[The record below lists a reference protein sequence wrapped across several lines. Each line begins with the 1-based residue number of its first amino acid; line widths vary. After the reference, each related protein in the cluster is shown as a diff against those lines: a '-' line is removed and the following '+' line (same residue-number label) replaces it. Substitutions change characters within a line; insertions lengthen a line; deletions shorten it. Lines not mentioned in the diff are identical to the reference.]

1 LSANDSIVAI
11 DGIRASSEGLAAT
24 LARAAPGTRLAIDAF
39 RRDVLMHFDVVLEA
53 APDDTAFLTLTNEIG
68 KDMLQRRVAWLGA

>member
-1 LSANDSIVAI
+1 
-11 DGIRASSEGLAAT
+11 
-24 LARAAPGTRLAIDAF
+24 
-39 RRDVLMHFDVVLEA
+39 MHFDVVLEA